1 MSDFLIEYKGDLST
15 EIIHI
20 ESGSKIS
27 TDAPKDNNGLG
38 KTFSPTDLV
47 ASSLG
52 SCMLTI
58 IGIAQKTHNLS
69 IQKMSAEVSKIM
81 STDLPRRI
89 SQIKVDLFIAGDID
103 DKSKT
108 IIERSAKHCPV
119 HRSLNSEIILNF
131 KYEAKTFH

>member
-1 MSDFLIEYKGDLST
+1 MPIINVEYIGDLRTRST
-15 EIIHI
+15 HI
-20 ESGSKIS
+20 DSGDVIS
-27 TDAPKDNNGLG
+27 TDAPIDNNGLG
-38 KTFSPTDLV
+38 RKFSPTDLV

-58 IGIAQKTHNLS
+58 IGIAQQTHNLS

-89 SQIKVDLFIAGDID
+89 FQIKVDLFIAGDID

-119 HRSLNSEIILNF
+119 HKSLNAEIILNF

>member
-1 MSDFLIEYKGDLST
+1 
-15 EIIHI
+15 
-20 ESGSKIS
+20 
-27 TDAPKDNNGLG
+27 
-38 KTFSPTDLV
+38 
-47 ASSLG
+47 
-52 SCMLTI
+52 MLTI
-58 IGIAQKTHNLS
+58 IGIAQKSHNLS

-108 IIERSAKHCPV
+108 IIERSAKLCPV
-119 HRSLNSEIILNF
+119 HRSLISEIILNF